1 MNFVPLQPNLTTNPW
16 AEMERPKRAELG
28 GEIAARLVEWSEMD
42 GRRRVHRWLTQLATM
57 GGDPESTEALWLYLR
72 LSTGDL
78 SQLTTSFR
86 ELGKKR
92 RRSKQAEQQET
103 ERALKVITRHFPEL
117 AGAIND
123 LKKLK

>member
-1 MNFVPLQPNLTTNPW
+1 
-16 AEMERPKRAELG
+16 
-28 GEIAARLVEWSEMD
+28 
-42 GRRRVHRWLTQLATM
+42 M

-78 SQLTTSFR
+78 SQVTTSFS

-117 AGAIND
+117 AGAINE